1 VSEDAKHF
9 ALSWLG
15 ECLAAN
21 SGRGQMWT
29 SQMGP
34 LLAASYASDGFML
47 NLGSTLL
54 RQPTPTI
61 CTLPVP
67 DLIWT
72 VHYIDVFAFD
82 SLFLLLDFSAS
93 RQWPHAVLS

>member
-1 VSEDAKHF
+1 MHKTRLMNRFPRVSEDAKHF

-34 LLAASYASDGFML
+34 LLAANYASDGFML

-54 RQPTPTI
+54 RHNPP
-61 CTLPVP
+61 
-67 DLIWT
+67 
-72 VHYIDVFAFD
+72 
-82 SLFLLLDFSAS
+82 SLFINSQCCGSVCF
-93 RQWPHAVLS
+93 

>member
-1 VSEDAKHF
+1 MPKTRLMYRFHRVSEDAKHF

-34 LLAASYASDGFML
+34 LLAANYASDGFML

-54 RQPTPTI
+54 RH
-61 CTLPVP
+61 
-67 DLIWT
+67 DL
-72 VHYIDVFAFD
+72 HKQQA
-82 SLFLLLDFSAS
+82 
-93 RQWPHAVLS
+93 

>member
-1 VSEDAKHF
+1 MAAVKNCFDESFPSRVSEDAKHF

-34 LLAASYASDGFML
+34 LLAANYASDGFML

-54 RQPTPTI
+54 RH
-61 CTLPVP
+61 TLLP
-67 DLIWT
+67 
-72 VHYIDVFAFD
+72 
-82 SLFLLLDFSAS
+82 SS
-93 RQWPHAVLS
+93 